1 MLRAIPSRAVFIAAF
16 VLCCLEV
23 SAAELKPRTRDA
35 FDRYVRLAEE
45 TIDKEES
52 PGGTF
57 LFIDSLPEK
66 DHSSALARLQKGEV
80 VVERRVTQDA
90 GKPIDVPDG
99 MVHHWLATVF
109 VPGGSIETA
118 LKLLQ
123 DYNDHSEI
131 YAPDV
136 QRSKLLERK
145 GNDFRVYYRL
155 RRKKVVTVVMDAYYD
170 VHYRPIQDGRGS
182 SRSYSTKIQEV
193 ENPGKSDEKVLPPDT
208 GNGFMWRLNTYWR
221 YQERDGGL
229 YIQCEAISLSRDI
242 PAVLAWMIG
251 PYVESVP
258 RESLVFTLGRTRER
272 LLPSH

>member
-1 MLRAIPSRAVFIAAF
+1 MLRAIPSRTVYIAAF

-23 SAAELKPRTRDA
+23 SSAELKPQTRDA
-35 FDRYVRLAEE
+35 FDRYVRVAEG

-52 PGGTF
+52 PGGAF

-90 GKPIDVPDG
+90 GKPVEVPDG

-109 VPGGSIETA
+109 VPGGSIETT

-123 DYNDHSEI
+123 DYNDHSQI

-136 QRSKLLERK
+136 ERSKLLERK

-155 RRKKVVTVVMDAYYD
+155 RRKKVVTVVMDAYYN
-170 VHYRPIQDGRGS
+170 VHYRPIKDGRGS

-193 ENPGKSDEKVLPPDT
+193 ENPGKSDEKILPPDT

-258 RESLVFTLGRTRER
+258 RESLLFTLGRTRER
-272 LLPSH
+272 LLASH